1 METQL
6 EHMLRQRQL
15 ALWAQITQTF
25 PVTEEKQKQIHN
37 WIVTGRLKEKAME
50 FIVQPAKAQPVPH
63 DNTPSS
69 HHHL

>member
-6 EHMLRQRQL
+6 EHMLRQHQL
-15 ALWAQITQTF
+15 DLWAQITRHF
-25 PVTEEKQKQIHN
+25 PVTEEKRKQIHN
-37 WIVTGRLKEKAME
+37 WIVSGRLKEKSME
-50 FIVQPAKAQPVPH
+50 FIVGKVQPVPH